1 MGKNAYFQIIHKP
14 NQTLLKV
21 FPASKDGEMFQV
33 DEVMKYFELINISS
47 YDTVK
52 LNDYLNRG
60 DYRME
65 FPIIN
70 TETPP
75 ENERCVV
82 TINEMGMSA
91 TVRFYPPSDNGKR
104 MTRDDIISDLRLA
117 SVTHGIREDVVEQF
131 MKSPEYCKSYM
142 IAVAT
147 EPIQGHDAHIEY
159 HFDTD
164 TAARPKLNEDGSVD
178 FHQLGNIKPVAPG
191 DKLAT
196 LTKADIGKPGINVTG
211 VPIPQK
217 KVTLKVLRYGK
228 NISISED
235 KCTIYSQTA
244 GHVMLVDD
252 LVMVSDVYDV
262 PANVDA
268 STGDIEYKGT
278 VNVTGNV
285 NTGYFVKAD
294 GDIIVN
300 GVVEGAT
307 LIAGGDIILK
317 RGMQGMSRGTLEAEG
332 NIAAKF
338 IESATVKCGGT
349 LMCDAVLHS
358 NVETGDDISV
368 LGRKGLING
377 GHIKTYGNIA
387 ATTLGSIMGTAT
399 VVEIMSDVEKTKLL
413 NDTEE
418 KINEVKDAIK
428 KMDNALQMIKR
439 SAQGDKQLTP
449 QQIQYVRLVAS
460 SKPKLE
466 KEILQM
472 GLECKELRE
481 VIAKNA
487 KVSIKVNGTVNAG
500 VKIVI
505 KDMSRIINDN
515 VSACKFVR
523 EGADIKSVGLY

>member
-33 DEVMKYFELINISS
+33 DEVMKYFELINLSS

-52 LNDYLNRG
+52 LSEYLNRG
-60 DYRME
+60 DYRSE

-70 TETPP
+70 KEIPP
-75 ENERCVV
+75 ENGRCVV
-82 TINEMGMSA
+82 KINEMGASA
-91 TVRFYPPSDNGKR
+91 TVRFYPPSDKGKK
-104 MTRDDIISDLRLA
+104 MTRDDIISDLKFVG
-117 SVTHGIREDVVEQF
+117 VTHGIREDVIDQF
-131 MKSPEYCKSYM
+131 MKTPEYCRSYVM
-142 IAVAT
+142 AVAT
-147 EPIQGHDAHIEY
+147 PPRQGHDAYIEY

-164 TAARPKLNEDGSVD
+164 NVAKPKLNEDGSVD
-178 FHQLGNIKPVAPG
+178 FHQLGNIKPVAVG

-196 LTKADIGKPGINVTG
+196 LTPADIGKPGINVTG
-211 VPIPQK
+211 APIPQK

-235 KCTIYSQTA
+235 KCTIYSQAA

-252 LVMVSDVYDV
+252 LVMVSDIYDV

-285 NTGYFVKAD
+285 NTGYYVKAD

-307 LIAGGDIILK
+307 LVAGGNIILK
-317 RGMQGMSRGTLEAEG
+317 RGMQGMSRGSLEADG

-338 IESATVKCGGT
+338 IENSRVKCGGT
-349 LMCDAVLHS
+349 LMCDAILHS
-358 NVETGDDISV
+358 DVEAGDDISV

-377 GHIKTYGNIA
+377 GHIRTYSNIM
-387 ATTLGSIMGTAT
+387 ATQLGSMMGTST
-399 VVEIMSDVEKTKLL
+399 VVEIMSDVEKAKLL

-418 KINEVKDAIK
+418 KINETKEAITK
-428 KMDNALQMIKR
+428 LDGGLKTIKR
-439 SAQGDKQLTP
+439 SVQGGKQLTP

-460 SKPKLE
+460 SKPKFE
-466 KEILQM
+466 KEILRM
-472 GLECKELRE
+472 EMECKELRE

-487 KVSIKVNGTVNAG
+487 KVCIKVNNTVNAG

-505 KDMSRIINDN
+505 KDISRIINDN

-523 EGADIKSVGLY
+523 DGADIKSVGLY